1 MSQAIRSVWHM
12 SARHPCKRTRSV
24 AGDRP
29 SPVSEAR
36 RELLSAAVELGV
48 DQEDMTFAS
57 REERLL
63 WEDLERE
70 FHAFVAKIGPV
81 WIAD

>member
-1 MSQAIRSVWHM
+1 M
-12 SARHPCKRTRSV
+12 SARHPCKRTRT
-24 AGDRP
+24 ATAEHH

-48 DQEDMTFAS
+48 DREDMTFNS
-57 REERLL
+57 REEQLL

-70 FHAFVAKIGPV
+70 FRDFVAKVGPV